1 MQLLRQ
7 KDPGITVES
16 SVDSSVEQNASGKE
30 KNQTENTVIPT
41 DLLFATSLF
50 SSGNSTAK

>member
-16 SVDSSVEQNASGKE
+16 SVDSSVEQNASGK
-30 KNQTENTVIPT
+30 KNQTGNTVIPT

-50 SSGNSTAK
+50 SSGNSTVK